1 MPRLREILPG
11 LHRWTAEV
19 ADWTPE
25 QGGPDGWQKA
35 VSSVAFE
42 GSEALVLVDPL
53 VDGDDWGEIDALVER
68 SGAPI
73 AIVVTCPWHSR
84 SAGAALRRY
93 VNSPG
98 ATTHAHQRTVADTER
113 IRFEVTHPFSGEA
126 ELPGG
131 VSAIATDA
139 PQGEVTLYIE
149 RIATVIAGD
158 VLIGAEG
165 ERTRAL
171 RVCPQPWLNP
181 ANTVENVKAALSPL
195 LEREIEAIVPLHG
208 APVLKDARKALEKAL
223 RPA

>member
-1 MPRLREILPG
+1 MPRLDEILPG

-25 QGGPDGWQKA
+25 QGGAEGWQEEVA
-35 VSSVAFE
+35 SVAYE
-42 GSEALVLVDPL
+42 GSGALVLVDPL
-53 VDGDDWGEIDALVER
+53 VDDDDWGEIDALVER
-68 SGAPI
+68 HGVPVV
-73 AIVVTCPWHSR
+73 IVTTCPWHSR
-84 SAGAALRRY
+84 SAGAAQRRY

-98 ATTHAHQRTVADTER
+98 ATTHAHKRTVADTER
-113 IRFEVTHPFSGEA
+113 IRFEVTHAYSEAA

-139 PQGEVTLYIE
+139 PQGEISLYIE

-165 ERTRAL
+165 ERTRSL
-171 RVCPQPWLNP
+171 RVCPQPWLDP
-181 ANTVENVKAALSPL
+181 DNTVEGVKAALSPL
-195 LEREIEAIVPLHG
+195 LERKIEAIVPLHG
-208 APVLKDARKALEKAL
+208 APVLNGARDALEQAL